1 MATEAEI
8 IAMRANVVAP
18 DSTLAV
24 LIDLRNMG
32 GQVCNDAASLIEF
45 LIDTQADYTRELE
58 SEREL
63 ADAFKQQAEDSAAVL
78 SRIHDH
84 LQKLSYFALE
94 HVKDDPFPEPE
105 PVKPARK
112 RRAKP

>member
-45 LIDTQADYTRELE
+45 LIDQRGDWVRALEDAREEAANFRQQADDSAEVLARISNHLTA
-58 SEREL
+58 L
-63 ADAFKQQAEDSAAVL
+63 AD
-78 SRIHDH
+78 
-84 LQKLSYFALE
+84 FAIRSP
-94 HVKDDPFPEPE
+94 KDDPFPEP
-105 PVKPARK
+105 VKPK

>member
-45 LIDTQADYTRELE
+45 LIDTQSDYSRELE
-58 SEREL
+58 SERERS
-63 ADAFKQQAEDSAAVL
+63 DDFKQQAEDSAAVL
-78 SRIHDH
+78 SRMHDH

-94 HVKDDPFPEPE
+94 RVKDDPFPEPE
-105 PVKPARK
+105 PVKPK

>member
-1 MATEAEI
+1 MATESEI
-8 IAMRANVVAP
+8 IAMRENVIAP

-32 GQVCNDAASLIEF
+32 GQVCNDAAGLIEF
-45 LIDTQADYTRELE
+45 LIDTKSDWVRALE
-58 SEREL
+58 DERER
-63 ADAFKQQAEDSAAVL
+63 ADAFQQQAEDAAAVL
-78 SRIHDH
+78 SRMHDH

-94 HVKDDPFPEPE
+94 RIKDDPFPEPE
-105 PVKPARK
+105 PVEPARK